1 MSWEHVRNWTMKL
14 TQRENAYRHIRHK
27 VTTGLF
33 PAGQRL
39 YPAALAREIGV
50 SLIPVREAIGQLQSE
65 GLVVQRPRRGVFVKE
80 IERRD
85 LVDLV
90 EFRTTLE
97 CAAAAAA
104 ARRINSTQ
112 LKELDRLWHDLRRAA
127 ERFHVPPGSELD
139 DRDRLLE
146 EWHAADLAF
155 HMLLFRA
162 AGNRRAIRAI
172 EDTHVM
178 IRMFAG
184 PAVFTVRNLQV
195 HRDIY
200 EAIGRH
206 DPTTA
211 RRAMHVH
218 MRRAGKRLIAH
229 YDRLQR
235 HADVDEA
242 PAGDLPN
249 STR

>member
-1 MSWEHVRNWTMKL
+1 VKL

-27 VTTGLF
+27 VTTGVF
-33 PAGQRL
+33 SAGERL

-65 GLVVQRPRRGVFVKE
+65 GLVVHRPRRGVFVKE

-85 LVDLV
+85 LVDLI

-97 CAAAAAA
+97 CAAAATA
-104 ARRINSTQ
+104 ARRINAAQ
-112 LKELDRLWHDLRRAA
+112 LKELDDLWQHLRQTA
-127 ERFHVPPGSELD
+127 ERYSEPSGSD
-139 DRDRLLE
+139 ADSLLE

-184 PAVFTVRNLQV
+184 RTVFTVRNLQV
-195 HRDIY
+195 HADIC
-200 EAIGRH
+200 EAIRRH
-206 DPTTA
+206 DPKAA
-211 RRAMHVH
+211 RRAMNGH
-218 MRRAGKRLIAH
+218 MRRAGKRLLAH
-229 YDRLQR
+229 FDWLQR
-235 HADVDEA
+235 HENIGETTEEEA
-242 PAGDLPN
+242 PD
-249 STR
+249 STLR

>member
-1 MSWEHVRNWTMKL
+1 VKL

-27 VTTGLF
+27 VTTGLVS
-33 PAGQRL
+33 AGQRL

-65 GLVVQRPRRGVFVKE
+65 GLVVHRPRRGVFVKE

-85 LVDLV
+85 LVDLI

-104 ARRINSTQ
+104 AQRINSAQ
-112 LKELDRLWHDLRRAA
+112 LKDLDELWQSLCRTA
-127 ERFHVPPGSELD
+127 ERFLVPPDSDANE
-139 DRDRLLE
+139 LLE

-155 HMLLFRA
+155 HMVLFRA
-162 AGNRRAIRAI
+162 AGNRRAIQAI

-184 PAVFTVRNLQV
+184 PSVFTVRNLQA
-195 HRDIY
+195 HTDIY
-200 EAIGRH
+200 EAIRRH
-206 DPTTA
+206 DAKAA
-211 RRAMHVH
+211 RQAMNVH
-218 MRRAGKRLIAH
+218 MRRAGKRLLAH
-229 YDRLQR
+229 FDWLQR
-235 HADVDEA
+235 HENVGGTAAEESPD
-242 PAGDLPN
+242 
-249 STR
+249 SIRR